1 MNYKIE
7 LKTTVLNDKSN
18 RMPSIERFKDI
29 IDEYSVGFKG
39 IVLLHDSLYDY
50 RYDTKLQ
57 GYHSVDSNTVIGRVT
72 STVIEDGKLYL
83 IVDCIRELD
92 TNKQFICGFRSK
104 LESKSGSVTFDSV
117 NVFAI
122 DLVSIGENE
131 NVPKENL
138 SEVFEYSV

>member
-1 MNYKIE
+1 MKYKIE
-7 LKTTVLNDKSN
+7 LKTKITNDKSN
-18 RMPSIERFKDI
+18 RMPSIEKMKDI

-39 IVLLHDSLYDY
+39 IILLHDSLYDY

-57 GYHSVDSNTVIGRVT
+57 GYHSVDSNTVIGRTT

-92 TNKQFICGFRSK
+92 VNNQFICTFRSK
-104 LESKSGSVTFDSV
+104 LESKSGNVTFDSI

-122 DLVSIGENE
+122 DLISIGENE
-131 NVPKENL
+131 NVSKENL